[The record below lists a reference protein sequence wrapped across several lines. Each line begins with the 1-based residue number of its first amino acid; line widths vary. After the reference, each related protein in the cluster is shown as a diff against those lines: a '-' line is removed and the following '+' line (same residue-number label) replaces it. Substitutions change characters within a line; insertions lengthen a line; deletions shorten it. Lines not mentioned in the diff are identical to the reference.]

1 MEACYLLASPA
12 DRGSGAASRLS
23 RGHSRAP
30 SAASA
35 ASWDSSALG
44 GAQPQLGG
52 RAGGA
57 AEGSSHGGYV
67 EASVSR
73 MLSAGRDRW
82 VRLAWGR
89 VEELG
94 CSVPSLGFPHTS
106 SLCPLQQMTT
116 LY

>member
-82 VRLAWGR
+82 VRLGWGR